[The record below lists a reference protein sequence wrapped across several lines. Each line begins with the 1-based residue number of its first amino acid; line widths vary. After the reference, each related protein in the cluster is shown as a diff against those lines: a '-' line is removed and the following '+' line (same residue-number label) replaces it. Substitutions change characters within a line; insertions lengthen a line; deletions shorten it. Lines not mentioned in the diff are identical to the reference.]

1 MKSMHITRMGI
12 SALLGLMIFSFAAC
26 QKEITASAELEAVT
40 TEEVTLN
47 QSTSETEFDDVFN
60 ITMGMGNET
69 GEDLGIV
76 GGISIFGNSVAYTLI
91 EQVDSAVNN
100 RCFTVTVTPRDRGV
114 FPKTVTLDFG
124 TGCRARDGR
133 LRQGKIITVFT
144 GPMGI
149 PRSKATTTFDRY
161 KVDSIN
167 VAGTHIVTN
176 TSTSN
181 NRIFSISVVD
191 GKLTWDGGRW
201 VRWSCARN
209 LTQIEGNGTPM
220 LPADDIFTITGG
232 GRGENS
238 SGKSWAHQIKEP
250 LVKRFTCRWISKGI
264 LLIRRDAGSG
274 QLDFGDGSCD
284 NKAVLTI
291 NGVSKEITL
300 R

>member
-1 MKSMHITRMGI
+1 MKQIRI
-12 SALLGLMIFSFAAC
+12 SNLLQLAALLMVAFTFSAC
-26 QKEITASAELEAVT
+26 QKEISASNELEAIT

-47 QSTSETEFDDVFN
+47 HSVSETEFDDVFN
-60 ITMGMGNET
+60 ITMGMGSET

-76 GGISIFGNSVAYTLI
+76 GGISIFGNRQGDTYI

-144 GPMGI
+144 GPMGT
-149 PRSKATTTFDRY
+149 PGSKATTTFDRY
-161 KVDSIN
+161 KVDSIT
-167 VAGTHIVTN
+167 VAGTHTVTN

-181 NRIFSISVVD
+181 NRSFSVTVVN
-191 GKLTWDGGRW
+191 GRLTWDGGRW
-201 VRWSCARN
+201 ISWECTRDMVQ
-209 LTQIEGNGTPM
+209 TEGNGTPM
-220 LPADDIFTITGG
+220 LPADDVFSITGR

-238 SGKSWAHQIKEP
+238 RGNTWAHQIAQP
-250 LVKRFTCRWISKGI
+250 LVKKFTCRWISKGI
-264 LLIRRDAGSG
+264 ISISRNGSLG

>member
-1 MKSMHITRMGI
+1 MKQIRI
-12 SALLGLMIFSFAAC
+12 SNLFQLASLLMVAFSFSAC
-26 QKEITASAELEAVT
+26 QKEISASSELEAIT
-40 TEEVTLN
+40 TEEVTVN

-76 GGISIFGNSVAYTLI
+76 GGISIFGNRQGDTYI
-91 EQVDSAVNN
+91 EQVDSAVNS

-124 TGCRARDGR
+124 NGCKARDGK
-133 LRQGKIITVFT
+133 LRKGKIITVFT

-149 PRSKATTTFDRY
+149 PGSKATTTFDGY
-161 KVDSIN
+161 KVDSIA
-167 VAGTHIVTN
+167 VAGTHTVTN

-181 NRIFSISVVD
+181 NRIFSVSVAD

-201 VRWSCARN
+201 VNWSCTRN
-209 LTQIEGNGTPM
+209 MTQIEGNGTPI
-220 LPADDIFTITGG
+220 LPADDIFTITGS

-238 SGKSWAHQIKEP
+238 RGNTWAHQITEP

-264 LLIRRDAGSG
+264 ISITRNAGSG

-291 NGVSKEITL
+291 NGVSKEILL